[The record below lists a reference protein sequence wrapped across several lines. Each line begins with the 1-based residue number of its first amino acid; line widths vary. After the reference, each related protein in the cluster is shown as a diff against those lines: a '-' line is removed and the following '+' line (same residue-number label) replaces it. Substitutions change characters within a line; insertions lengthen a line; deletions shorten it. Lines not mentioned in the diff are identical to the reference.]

1 MWFFVKHFNGI
12 TSIVLIVLLLQLDT
26 SSTLRSTVVKIWQE
40 EGIRALVK
48 GLSARLMYSGP
59 ASAIIVSSY
68 ELMKKI
74 CAKDNATV
82 SI

>member
-1 MWFFVKHFNGI
+1 ML
-12 TSIVLIVLLLQLDT
+12 TQLLCILFIQLDT

-40 EGIRALVK
+40 EGMRAIVK

-74 CAKDNATV
+74 CAKSDATV
-82 SI
+82 SL

>member
-1 MWFFVKHFNGI
+1 MWFFVNGI
-12 TSIVLIVLLLQLDT
+12 MLLTCACGILFIQLNT
-26 SSTLRSTVVKIWQE
+26 SSTLRSTIVKIWQE
-40 EGIRALVK
+40 EGVRCLTK

-74 CAKDNATV
+74 CAKSDATV
-82 SI
+82 SL